1 MSSGAHQVSQAES
14 NRSSSSFEQD
24 PSLREN
30 LVGANIL
37 FMTFDSCR
45 LDTAAKVSLPT
56 LGQLSEL
63 IPAETSGS
71 FTYPAHMA
79 FFAGF
84 LPLQTNSDWRFLNEY
99 KRLWRSGLARRSRAA
114 ITFEPPTV
122 IEHFR
127 KLNYHVAG
135 WGGVQWFDSRN
146 GGNQLPRLFPEFT
159 YNGVPPGPWPIE
171 VAKSELPLYYV
182 DDVIERMRRLGQDE
196 SGFFFINCSET
207 HFPYWTPN
215 QAPPTDSERRC
226 LEFVRHA
233 AQQKVT
239 FPDAVPLSIGFLETL
254 QEMQMQALSW
264 VDKQLSI
271 VFDFAKDL
279 LNSTL
284 VIACGDHGESFGEN
298 GRFGHGY
305 PDPPVMRVPMW
316 AGLIPGMKWS

>member
-1 MSSGAHQVSQAES
+1 MSSCAHQASQAEPNQS
-14 NRSSSSFEQD
+14 WSSSVGNT
-24 PSLREN
+24 SLREK
-30 LVGANIL
+30 LDGANIL

-45 LDTAAKVSLPT
+45 LDTAARVSPPT
-56 LGQLSEL
+56 LGSLSQL

-84 LPLQTNSDWRFLNEY
+84 LPLQTNSDWLFLDEF
-99 KRLWRSGLARRSRAA
+99 KRVWRSGVARKSRAA
-114 ITFEPPTV
+114 ITFEPPNV
-122 IEHFR
+122 IEHYR

-146 GGNQLPRLFPEFT
+146 SGNQLPRLFPEFT
-159 YNGVPPGPWPIE
+159 YNGVPPGPWPVE
-171 VAKSELPLYYV
+171 VSTSELPLSYV
-182 DDVIERMRRLGQDE
+182 DDIIGRMRKLGHDE

-215 QAPPTDSERRC
+215 QPPPTGAERRC
-226 LEFVRHA
+226 LEFVRNA

-239 FPDAVPLSIGFLETL
+239 FPDAVPVSTGFLGAL
-254 QEMQMQALSW
+254 REMQMQALSW
-264 VDKQLSI
+264 VDKQLRI
-271 VFDFAKDL
+271 VFDFAADL

-316 AGLIPGMKWS
+316 AGLIPGKKWA